1 MCVHTWQVH
10 PCLCIC
16 THMNT
21 QTRKLNKSA
30 LATHQKAGPCWALW
44 RMERNHAEQGQAE
57 GRKERRGAYNGTG
70 SYGWA
75 GLGWRSTCT
84 EAQYSKWH
92 RTIWAYWY
100 TRVISVLRNR
110 QHRGHKFKVILGC
123 ETTLNLVKATGDLV
137 STPPCCRQLPLNE
150 TNPERTATTRC
161 ISTSEYMYLFV
172 KREFT
177 ETSVSIVLSTE
188 RAAALLLRISNQEL
202 DKAGPS
208 SLRH

>member
-100 TRVISVLRNR
+100 ARVISVLRNR

-123 ETTLNLVKATGDLV
+123 ETTLNLVKATGELV
-137 STPPCCRQLPLNE
+137 SASHPTLLP
-150 TNPERTATTRC
+150 TTTTKRNKPRKNC
-161 ISTSEYMYLFV
+161 YNQVHKYKRIHVFV
-172 KREFT
+172 C
-177 ETSVSIVLSTE
+177 
-188 RAAALLLRISNQEL
+188 
-202 DKAGPS
+202 
-208 SLRH
+208 